1 MYALS
6 HPRASHEFLPSHS
19 MDDLEVIGMRRLTG
33 QQEQQQQQQQQQQQL
48 QQQDRNSSANT
59 SGDFEWDFGD
69 EGTTAAGRRL
79 DHLLSHRYAS
89 LDRRR
94 RMMMEAGSNKTGG
107 GLGVVVAA
115 LEASEPSVDVIDG
128 SSIGPRY
135 GSRGLRNMSS
145 SSSNHSNH
153 SSCNYNETELTLLP
167 NQTYPEYP
175 DFGGVTYNEL
185 NASRST

>member
-1 MYALS
+1 
-6 HPRASHEFLPSHS
+6 
-19 MDDLEVIGMRRLTG
+19 
-33 QQEQQQQQQQQQQQL
+33 
-48 QQQDRNSSANT
+48 
-59 SGDFEWDFGD
+59 
-69 EGTTAAGRRL
+69 
-79 DHLLSHRYAS
+79 
-89 LDRRR
+89 
-94 RMMMEAGSNKTGG
+94 MEAGSNKTGG